1 MVRYVAYGYF
11 VHAEQNQLRLK
22 VEHLSVSN
30 D

>member
-1 MVRYVAYGYF
+1 MVRYVAYSYF